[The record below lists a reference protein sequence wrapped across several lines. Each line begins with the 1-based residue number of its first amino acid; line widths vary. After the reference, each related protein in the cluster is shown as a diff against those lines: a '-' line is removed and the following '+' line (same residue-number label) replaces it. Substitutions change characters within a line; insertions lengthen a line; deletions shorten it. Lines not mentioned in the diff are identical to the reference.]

1 MKEAKL
7 QVMNQVEDWNAV
19 YADGW
24 EFVCYQQNGY
34 SVFQREKVAKPV
46 SAPVPKKPA
55 KKKR

>member
-19 YADGW
+19 FADGW

-34 SVFQREKVAKPV
+34 SVFQREKVA
-46 SAPVPKKPA
+46 SAPAPKKPA
-55 KKKR
+55 PKTKRK